1 MNKVHVPHPRYRAQF
16 QRIIHREFRLNNSNV
31 LLRFR
36 TVEKIRA
43 NCCRIN
49 RVQRSSR
56 AKNKMKLA
64 SGENGSSNRRKL
76 DAKSGRVK
84 LLTMIRLETCVLHRW
99 RDKESERLRKKI
111 SRLLNN
117 FEFTRQICKNFP
129 RVGEETCRFIYLS
142 AVFFYFPH

>member
-1 MNKVHVPHPRYRAQF
+1 
-16 QRIIHREFRLNNSNV
+16 
-31 LLRFR
+31 
-36 TVEKIRA
+36 
-43 NCCRIN
+43 
-49 RVQRSSR
+49 
-56 AKNKMKLA
+56 MKLA

-117 FEFTRQICKNFP
+117 FEFTRQICKNLP

-142 AVFFYFPH
+142 VFFIFHINKNTVEKTLFFSN